1 MILENSS
8 VFIPKQSFIVFIF
21 ILLIMIKYGYIK
33 IIYVESGDLEF
44 SHDHNVSPST
54 NNQLIHNVPRKCG
67 IYFLDLSVLR
77 A

>member
-1 MILENSS
+1 
-8 VFIPKQSFIVFIF
+8 
-21 ILLIMIKYGYIK
+21 MIKYGYIK

-44 SHDHNVSPST
+44 SHDHNVSLGT

-67 IYFLDLSVLR
+67 IYFSDLSVLR